1 MHRFTAYLLSIGLV
15 LFAAPG
21 PAEDF
26 EDLVKR
32 CEICHGQGG
41 NSGLPVFPSI
51 SGFSYNGFLYAMDTY
66 RENRRIAIKYQQTS
80 EPETVMNA
88 IAQQLKETEVE
99 ALATYYSKQPYIPIR
114 QAFKPELASRG
125 ADLHERYCEKCH
137 LKSGTEPVDDAP
149 ILAGQWTP
157 YLRIQFDNIRS
168 GKRLLP
174 RRMLNPLK
182 KLTHGDIEALLN
194 FYASHN
200 EPAN

>member
-1 MHRFTAYLLSIGLV
+1 MHRVAAYLLSAGLV
-15 LFAAPG
+15 LFTAPG

-114 QAFKPELASRG
+114 QAFNPELASRG

-137 LKSGTEPVDDAP
+137 LKNGTEPVDDAP

-157 YLRIQFDNIRS
+157 YLRLQFDNIRS

-174 RRMLNPLK
+174 LRMFNPLK
-182 KLTHGDIEALLN
+182 KLDHGDIEALLN
-194 FYASHN
+194 FYASLN
-200 EPAN
+200 